1 MAHDYLPESPSSTF
15 RAPAPPPGI
24 VETVLCIVAYFAM
37 QFAFGALFG
46 GASMQIARHF
56 PDQVPAAPDRLIVVV
71 ILTVLCAAALASWLV
86 VRRWGPEHARDPGP
100 RGLGFT
106 EPAGRFIVMGTI
118 LGLAAPMIGGLLT
131 QLLAG
136 EHTVSQAVSDIA
148 DKAHI
153 GMRVALLPVVV
164 LAGPA
169 VEELLFRGAL
179 LSVLRTR
186 LGDGWAIALSALI
199 FGTVHLPDLAWL
211 WYAVPNLVLVG
222 LFCAWLRVRSGSL
235 WPSFVA
241 HAANN
246 ALATIAWFTASA
258 GAGS

>member
-1 MAHDYLPESPSSTF
+1 M
-15 RAPAPPPGI
+15 
-24 VETVLCIVAYFAM
+24 
-37 QFAFGALFG
+37 
-46 GASMQIARHF
+46 
-56 PDQVPAAPDRLIVVV
+56 
-71 ILTVLCAAALASWLV
+71 
-86 VRRWGPEHARDPGP
+86 DPGP
-100 RGLGFT
+100 SGLGFT
-106 EPAGRFIVMGTI
+106 PPVGRFVAMGTA
-118 LGLAAPMIGGLLT
+118 LGLAAPVIGGLLT
-131 QLLAG
+131 QVLAG
-136 EHTVSQAVSDIA
+136 DHDVSQAVSEIA

-164 LAGPA
+164 LVGPA

-186 LGDGWAIALSALI
+186 LGDGWAIALSAII

-222 LFCAWLRVRSGSL
+222 FFCAWLRVRSGSI

-258 GAGS
+258 GS

>member
-1 MAHDYLPESPSSTF
+1 MAHDYLPESPSSTVQ
-15 RAPAPPPGI
+15 APANPPGI
-24 VETVLCIVAYFAM
+24 VETVLCIAAYFAM
-37 QFAFGALFG
+37 QFVFGALFG
-46 GASMQIARHF
+46 GTSMQIARYF

-71 ILTVLCAAALASWLV
+71 ILTVLCAALLTSWLV
-86 VRRWGPEHARDPGP
+86 IRRWGPERAMDPGP
-100 RGLGFT
+100 SGLGFT
-106 EPAGRFIVMGTI
+106 PPVGRFVAMGTA
-118 LGLAAPMIGGLLT
+118 LGLAAPVIGGLLT
-131 QLLAG
+131 QVLAG
-136 EHTVSQAVSDIA
+136 DHDVSQAVSEIA

-164 LAGPA
+164 LVGPA

-186 LGDGWAIALSALI
+186 LGDGWAIALSAII

-222 LFCAWLRVRSGSL
+222 FFCAWLRVRSGSI

-258 GAGS
+258 GS

>member
-15 RAPAPPPGI
+15 RAAAPPPGI
-24 VETVLCIVAYFAM
+24 VETALCIVAYFAM
-37 QFAFGALFG
+37 QFVFGALFG
-46 GASMQIARHF
+46 GASMRIALLF
-56 PDQVPAAPDRLIVVV
+56 PDRVPAAPDRLIVVV
-71 ILTVLCAAALASWLV
+71 ILTVFCAAALASWLV
-86 VRRWGPEHARDPGP
+86 LRRWGPDHARSPGP
-100 RGLGFT
+100 SGLGLT
-106 EPAGRFIVMGTI
+106 EPPGRFIAMGTL

-136 EHTVSQAVSDIA
+136 EHTVTQAVSDIA
-148 DKAHI
+148 DKAHF

-164 LAGPA
+164 LVGPA

-222 LFCAWLRVRSGSL
+222 LFCAWLRVRSGSI

-246 ALATIAWFTASA
+246 ALATIAWFTATAAS
-258 GAGS
+258 